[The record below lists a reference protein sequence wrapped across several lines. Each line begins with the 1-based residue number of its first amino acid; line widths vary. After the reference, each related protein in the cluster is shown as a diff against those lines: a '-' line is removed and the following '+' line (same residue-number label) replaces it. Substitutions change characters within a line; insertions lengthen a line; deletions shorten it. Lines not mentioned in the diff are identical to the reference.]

1 MGSSLWHLA
10 AFKGINDK
18 EHFRSPIHLY
28 LFIHQPKWVSRVR
41 SSHLEIMGASGEV
54 VLSRKGEESR
64 GNYGFNG
71 VLVEYWTSKGQHL
84 SKDGRI
90 TEGMDE
96 RFGCLLEMA

>member
-1 MGSSLWHLA
+1 
-10 AFKGINDK
+10 
-18 EHFRSPIHLY
+18 
-28 LFIHQPKWVSRVR
+28 
-41 SSHLEIMGASGEV
+41 

-90 TEGMDE
+90 TEGMDG